1 MDLGDVAFLKPRLVW
16 AYEQACIELPD
27 PPNHVGGLQSY
38 TEDDDENRECYE
50 FASWVGVSFKG
61 MEER

>member
-1 MDLGDVAFLKPRLVW
+1 MW

-27 PPNHVGGLQSY
+27 PPNHVGGLHSY

-61 MEER
+61 MEEQ